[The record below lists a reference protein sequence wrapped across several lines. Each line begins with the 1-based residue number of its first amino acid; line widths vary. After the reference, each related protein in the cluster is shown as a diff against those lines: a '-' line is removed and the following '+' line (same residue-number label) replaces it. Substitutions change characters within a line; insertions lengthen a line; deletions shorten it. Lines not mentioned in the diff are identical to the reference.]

1 MQQIPRRRWTGSS
14 PAAVDVTFILNPT
27 QIEQVQAVARS
38 GLIMPRKST
47 YFYPKVITGQTFN
60 PLV

>member
-1 MQQIPRRRWTGSS
+1 VDGVLSGGH
-14 PAAVDVTFILNPT
+14 DVTFILNPT
-27 QIEQVQAVARS
+27 QIEQVQAVAAS